1 MKIAMVHDWL
11 VTYAGAERVL
21 EQMLACYPEADVFS
35 MVDFLPDGQRG
46 FLQGK
51 KAKTSFIQ
59 YLPWAKSKYRSY
71 LPLMPLA
78 VEQLDVS
85 GYDVVIS
92 SSHAVAKG
100 VRVRPEQVHVCYCHT
115 PMRYAWDL
123 REHYL
128 GPRGLTHGVR
138 GLDVAQRRDR
148 GRAVGADELAARGAA
163 SGAACSGR

>member
-59 YLPWAKSKYRSY
+59 NLPWAQSKYRSY

-100 VRVRPEQVHVCYCHT
+100 V
-115 PMRYAWDL
+115 
-123 REHYL
+123 
-128 GPRGLTHGVR
+128 
-138 GLDVAQRRDR
+138 
-148 GRAVGADELAARGAA
+148 
-163 SGAACSGR
+163 